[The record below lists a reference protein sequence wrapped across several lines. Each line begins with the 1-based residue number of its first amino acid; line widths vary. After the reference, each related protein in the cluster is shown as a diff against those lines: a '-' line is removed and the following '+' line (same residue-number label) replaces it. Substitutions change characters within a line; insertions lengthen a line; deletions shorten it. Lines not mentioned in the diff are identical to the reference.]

1 MARSDPFLEQF
12 HNYCGLIKIVRCGFL
27 WEKTTKRLIASVYT
41 NCETALGRYGPV
53 GDAIDLHFHA
63 GCYHASCDRSAG
75 GLVGSENFG
84 IHLIHGAEVFG
95 IAQEYGA
102 FDNILQ
108 IRAAT
113 SEDGL
118 HMLQHEPGL
127 LLHGSLRL
135 HLAGR
140 GIYWTLTGDKQKI
153 TCAHCA

>member
-1 MARSDPFLEQF
+1 MTRFSDDVMGRSDPFLD
-12 HNYCGLIKIVRCGFL
+12 
-27 WEKTTKRLIASVYT
+27 
-41 NCETALGRYGPV
+41 RYRPV
-53 GDAIDLHFHA
+53 GYAIDLHFHA
-63 GCYHASCDRSAG
+63 GGYHARCHRSAG
-75 GLVGSENFG
+75 GLVGAENFG
-84 IHLIHGAEVFG
+84 IYLIHRPEVFG

-118 HMLQHEPGL
+118 QVLQHKPGL
-127 LLHGSLRL
+127 LLHGGLRL

-140 GIYWTLTGDKQKI
+140 GVYWPLTGDKQKI